1 VRGRTKVNYVKLGTF
16 PEGMCPHNTRK
27 QMNKSTITTCVI
39 ILLITF
45 LASCSKGCHGCHRD
59 TSPETTIVASSVMLE
74 ARDIPDEEPAKP
86 TGPKIRRITI
96 GPRTRRIEAVA
107 DVPVTSQEKL
117 AEMSK
122 LPPDTFEETDL
133 SSRLREKMLDAY
145 QGREEDIPDVKI
157 YISDMRYDEFVS
169 YYQNLGYKVSTV
181 AVPASQIIEPVLD
194 QRPEMKSKI
203 NMADYDNVV
212 IHQVMVDEAGISAS
226 DKYIDPDTFEVIDKT
241 FVTKMN
247 KSSR

>member
-1 VRGRTKVNYVKLGTF
+1 MYVIAKEKRLKQSSEYSRGIASRSLAMTA
-16 PEGMCPHNTRK
+16 
-27 QMNKSTITTCVI
+27 TILIFT
-39 ILLITF
+39 ILF
-45 LASCSKGCHGCHRD
+45 ASCSKGCHGCHRD

-74 ARDIPDEEPAKP
+74 ARDIPDEEPSKP
-86 TGPKIRRITI
+86 SGPKIRRITI
-96 GPRTRRIEAVA
+96 GPRTRRIETTA
-107 DVPVTSQEKL
+107 DVPKTSQEKL
-117 AEMSK
+117 AEMSQ

-194 QRPEMKSKI
+194 QRPEMRRKI

-247 KSSR
+247 K